1 MRKPDGQGRLNVPS
15 SAGKSRTPSR
25 QRSQSTDTP
34 TPTPHTAIPPPDFGS
49 GQTHT
54 ENSSG
59 PTGLMR
65 LQEKLAK
72 KEVGQATELLQAA
85 VRRKSVLPKS
95 GRGDDVA
102 STLEPPVPRTT
113 ARTLYIAAETLTR
126 EVCRIGSHHA
136 RYLTTSLQSS
146 DYTKDRPTTAPE
158 TANTETTS
166 SRRRLAQLSI
176 NALPDLEA
184 RESLLTGTTTAM
196 KSTNYIAEKARAL
209 VQDDVSDVATQKARL
224 GRRRSSLFKP
234 TDV

>member
-1 MRKPDGQGRLNVPS
+1 MRKPDGQGRLNVPA

-49 GQTHT
+49 GQTHSDAT
-54 ENSSG
+54 TG

-72 KEVGQATELLQAA
+72 KEVGQATELMQAA

-102 STLEPPVPRTT
+102 SSLEPPVPRT
-113 ARTLYIAAETLTR
+113 AVRTSYVAETSMKEVGQSRNYHAPFLT
-126 EVCRIGSHHA
+126 I
-136 RYLTTSLQSS
+136 SLQTP
-146 DYTKDRPTTAPE
+146 DYTKDRPTTATD

-176 NALPDLEA
+176 NALPDHEA
-184 RESLLTGTTTAM
+184 RQSLLTGTSTTI
-196 KSTNYIAEKARAL
+196 KSTSYIADKARAL
-209 VQDDVSDVATQKARL
+209 EQDDVSDIATQKARL